1 MCLSLC
7 VSIEKLAKESAQRLR
22 DRARDRRINSAKELF
37 EGMSSAGHDVTFG
50 GVQNIWYAKHLPNIK
65 NAYEIAD
72 FLNWSLDEWFFGRPA
87 QRLTKEDLL
96 AVVAGMIEETGG
108 TIPGD
113 DPDIVRAAQLL
124 MKIKDGEKK
133 KAVVRMLE
141 AFIGDTA

>member
-1 MCLSLC
+1 M
-7 VSIEKLAKESAQRLR
+7 AKDSAQRLR
-22 DRARDRRINSAKELF
+22 DKCRERGIISSKELYQKMR
-37 EGMSSAGHDVTFG
+37 EAGIQATLG
-50 GVQNIWYAKHLPNIK
+50 GVQGVYYGKSAPNVSTAVPIC
-65 NAYEIAD
+65 N

-87 QRLTKEDLL
+87 KKLTKEDLL
-96 AVVAGMIEETGG
+96 AVIGGMIEAEGG

-124 MKIKDGEKK
+124 MKIKDGDKK

>member
-1 MCLSLC
+1 MVVLF
-7 VSIEKLAKESAQRLR
+7 VSEEDLAKIAGSRLR
-22 DRARDRRINSAKELF
+22 DFSFKKGYGSAQKLYDALIAAGF
-37 EGMSSAGHDVTFG
+37 SVSLGGLRKHWYGNVAPTTATAADYCAFLGMSMDYY
-50 GVQNIWYAKHLPNIK
+50 IL
-65 NAYEIAD
+65 
-72 FLNWSLDEWFFGRPA
+72 GREP
-87 QRLTKEDLL
+87 QKLTKDDLL
-96 AVVAGMIEETGG
+96 AVLGTMIEDAGG